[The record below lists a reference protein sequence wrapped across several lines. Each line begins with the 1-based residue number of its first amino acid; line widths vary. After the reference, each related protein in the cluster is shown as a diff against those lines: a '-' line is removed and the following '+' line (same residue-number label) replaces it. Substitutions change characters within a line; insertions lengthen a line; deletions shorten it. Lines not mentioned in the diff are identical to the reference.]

1 MHCCPRCASPP
12 AAQKNRSSALRSNN
26 VQGSCQHQA
35 VASTG
40 ALFDAK
46 LAVKDVPAP
55 CCSFKDKEVQ
65 RDSKLV
71 SYDVVDKKGKPYV
84 SVDVAG
90 ETKVFS
96 PEEISAMILT
106 KMKDTAG
113 GHEACR
119 AGLQWPWGL
128 PGTAHSSLTCCLCEH
143 HNPTKA
149 SRAGSPL
156 SMGPP
161 QQQ

>member
-1 MHCCPRCASPP
+1 ML
-12 AAQKNRSSALRSNN
+12 QLRP
-26 VQGSCQHQA
+26 VQGSCQLWTS
-35 VASTG
+35 ASTAAPVDAQL
-40 ALFDAK
+40 ALT
-46 LAVKDVPAP
+46 DVPSP
-55 CCSFKDKEVQ
+55 CCSFKDREVQ

-113 GHEACR
+113 GLEACR
-119 AGLQWPWGL
+119 AGCWSPWGL
-128 PGTAHSSLTCCLCEH
+128 HGTAHSSLTCCPFER
-143 HNPTKA
+143 HNSA
-149 SRAGSPL
+149 RAMRAGPPL
-156 SMGPP
+156 SMAASASAPACL
-161 QQQ
+161 

>member
-1 MHCCPRCASPP
+1 MPS
-12 AAQKNRSSALRSNN
+12 
-26 VQGSCQHQA
+26 
-35 VASTG
+35 
-40 ALFDAK
+40 
-46 LAVKDVPAP
+46 P
-55 CCSFKDKEVQ
+55 CCSFKDREVQ

-113 GHEACR
+113 GLEACR
-119 AGLQWPWGL
+119 AECRWPGACL
-128 PGTAHSSLTCCLCEH
+128 ALHTAAKHAALLNVTTLRGHPG
-143 HNPTKA
+143 
-149 SRAGSPL
+149 RALHFPWR
-156 SMGPP
+156 P
-161 QQQ
+161 Q

>member
-1 MHCCPRCASPP
+1 MS
-12 AAQKNRSSALRSNN
+12 
-26 VQGSCQHQA
+26 
-35 VASTG
+35 ASTG
-40 ALFDAK
+40 ALSHAQ
-46 LAVKDVPAP
+46 LALKDVPSP

-90 ETKVFS
+90 ESKVFS

-113 GHEACR
+113 GYEACR
-119 AGLQWPWGL
+119 AGSQWPWGL
-128 PGTAHSSLTCCLCEH
+128 PGTAHSSLKCCHCEYR
-143 HNPTKA
+143 NSAVAP
-149 SRAGSPL
+149 RAGSSL
-156 SMGPP
+156 SILAPSAAVSAP
-161 QQQ
+161 ACL

>member
-1 MHCCPRCASPP
+1 MS
-12 AAQKNRSSALRSNN
+12 AQGHHLTPSFAL
-26 VQGSCQHQA
+26 
-35 VASTG
+35 T
-40 ALFDAK
+40 
-46 LAVKDVPAP
+46 DVPPP

-113 GHEACR
+113 GYEACR
-119 AGLQWPWGL
+119 AGWLWPGGF
-128 PGTAHSSLTCCLCEH
+128 PGTAHSTAVSPPACL
-143 HNPTKA
+143 
-149 SRAGSPL
+149 
-156 SMGPP
+156 
-161 QQQ
+161 